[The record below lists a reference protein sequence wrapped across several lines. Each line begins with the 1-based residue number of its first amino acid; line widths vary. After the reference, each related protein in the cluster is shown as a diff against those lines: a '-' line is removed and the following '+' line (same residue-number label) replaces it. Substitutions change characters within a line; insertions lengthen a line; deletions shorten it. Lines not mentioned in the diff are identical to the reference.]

1 MQLQHGC
8 EGGGG
13 GMLRDALA
21 PRRSHTHIF
30 HYRISVQLSRC
41 FVAGTDALRMT
52 RHERRR
58 NARLTEREGERA
70 CWE

>member
-13 GMLRDALA
+13 GMLRDAFA
-21 PRRSHTHIF
+21 PPLTHIF

-41 FVAGTDALRMT
+41 LAVTGQSSLRAVVDATCTSLGDRFCGLQK
-52 RHERRR
+52 ERK
-58 NARLTEREGERA
+58 T
-70 CWE
+70 

>member
-8 EGGGG
+8 EGGGS

-21 PRRSHTHIF
+21 PLRSHTHTF
-30 HYRISVQLSRC
+30 FTTGFQYSFLLVL
-41 FVAGTDALRMT
+41 LLNLMPRMT

-58 NARLTEREGERA
+58 NARLLEREGERA